1 MTIFNT
7 AFGSLFDLIFYFFQ
21 GMNPWVGMIVISFLT
36 SLLMLAV
43 YRFSSNQA
51 GIKNV
56 KNKIKAHLLELR
68 LYKDDLA
75 TTFKAQGSLLKH
87 NFRYIGYAFM
97 PMLVMIVPLILIII
111 QLEFWFDYRSLHP
124 GEQAIL
130 KVKLNDTYDPMDL
143 DISLEPSPGI
153 VIETLPVRIAEEKE
167 VSWRLK
173 ATENGIHDLIVR
185 ANGEAIPK
193 RVAVGGVPLA
203 QISPVKV
210 QKGFLDELLYPAE
223 PPIPKDSPL
232 QRIEISYPFERM
244 GFFGWH
250 LHWLIPYFALSI
262 ILGFA
267 LKGFFKIEI

>member
-1 MTIFNT
+1 MTLFNT
-7 AFGSLFDLIFYFFQ
+7 VFGSLFDIIFYFFR
-21 GMNPWVGMIVISFLT
+21 GMHPWVGMIVISFLT
-36 SLLMLAV
+36 ALLMLAV
-43 YRFSSNQA
+43 YRFSSNQE
-51 GIKNV
+51 GIRNV

-68 LYKDDLA
+68 LFKDDLV
-75 TTFKAQGSLLKH
+75 TTFKAQGSLLRY

-124 GEQAIL
+124 GEQALL
-130 KVKLNDTYDPMDL
+130 KVKLNEKYDPLDL
-143 DISLEPSPGI
+143 DISLEPPPGI
-153 VIETLPVRIAEEKE
+153 VIETPPVRIAEERE

-173 ATENGIHDLIVR
+173 VTENGIHDLIVL
-185 ANGEAIPK
+185 ASGEPISK

-223 PPIPKDSPL
+223 SPIPKDSPL
-232 QRIEISYPFERM
+232 KRIEISYPFERM
-244 GFFGWH
+244 NFFGWH
-250 LHWLIPYFALSI
+250 LHWLIPYFVLSI
-262 ILGFA
+262 IIGFA